1 MANVADTV
9 DDIALG
15 TANGPM
21 RLGEVFLR
29 VISAALTI
37 SIALGPPDPAIIP
50 VRSLDEKCK
59 LRTERKSQL
68 ARSTT
73 ASTWE

>member
-1 MANVADTV
+1 MADTV

-37 SIALGPPDPAIIP
+37 SIALGPPEPAIIP
-50 VRSLDEKCK
+50 VRSTRHLI
-59 LRTERKSQL
+59 LI
-68 ARSTT
+68 
-73 ASTWE
+73 